1 MSKFNLKIKFQL
13 QVCFIA
19 IVIEIVI
26 VFYELSVF
34 VLNNFVTLYN
44 KFSHSVTQKNQQ
56 LKEMNIPHTSNPRIV
71 IIGGGFAGL
80 ALAKRLKNKNVQVVL
95 LDKHNYHTFQP
106 LLYQVA
112 TGGLEA
118 GSIAYPIRKVIQEYK
133 DFYFR
138 LTSVKE
144 IDTKNQKIISEIGD
158 LHYDYLVIA
167 TGSKTNYFGNKEIER
182 NSMSMKTIPQSLNI
196 RSLILE
202 NFEQA
207 VLTKDEADRNALM
220 NFVLVGAG
228 PTGVEL
234 AGALAEMKRAILQ
247 KDYPDLDISKMEI
260 NLIQS
265 GDRVLNTMSEKS
277 SVAAERFLLD
287 LGVKVWKNI
296 RVTNYDGRTI
306 STNSDLSIDSATVIW
321 TAGVQGALIHGLDAE
336 SLVERVER
344 IRVNQ
349 YNQVA
354 GYNNIFAVGDIA
366 SMETTNYPQG
376 HPMMAQPAIQQG
388 HLLGENLIKLIAN
401 QPMKPFEYNDKGSM
415 ATIGRNLAVVDL
427 PSYHFH
433 GFFAWIVWMMVHL
446 LSLIGFK
453 NKAVV
458 FMNWMYN
465 YIRFDREGRLIVRP
479 YKKRSFVTFTSDEV

>member
-1 MSKFNLKIKFQL
+1 
-13 QVCFIA
+13 
-19 IVIEIVI
+19 
-26 VFYELSVF
+26 
-34 VLNNFVTLYN
+34 
-44 KFSHSVTQKNQQ
+44 
-56 LKEMNIPHTSNPRIV
+56 MNIPISKKPRIV
-71 IIGGGFAGL
+71 IIGGGFAGI
-80 ALAKRLKNKNVQVVL
+80 ALAKKLKNTNYQLVL

-118 GSIAYPIRKVIQEYK
+118 GSIAYPIRKVIQGCD

-138 LTSVKE
+138 LTSVKD
-144 IDTKNQKIISEIGD
+144 IDTENQKIISEIGD

-182 NSMSMKTIPQSLNI
+182 NAMSMKTIPQSLNI
-196 RSLILE
+196 RSFILE

-207 VLTKDEADRNALM
+207 VLTKEETDRNALM

-234 AGALAEMKRAILQ
+234 AGALAEMKKEILQ
-247 KDYPDLDISKMEI
+247 KDYPDLDISQMQI

-277 SVAAERFLLD
+277 SIAAEKFLVD
-287 LGVKVWKNI
+287 LGVKVWKNV

-306 STNSDLSIDSATVIW
+306 STNSDLSFDSATVIW
-321 TAGVQGALIHGLDAE
+321 TAGVQGATVHGLDAKA
-336 SLVERVER
+336 LVERVER

-349 YNQVA
+349 FNQVN
-354 GYNNIFAVGDIA
+354 GYDNIFAIGDIA
-366 SMETTNYPQG
+366 SMETEKFPQG

-388 HLLGENLIKLIAN
+388 DLLGENFKRLSQNKS
-401 QPMKPFEYNDKGSM
+401 MKPFEYNDKGSM
-415 ATIGRNLAVVDL
+415 ATIGRNKAVVDL
-427 PSYHFH
+427 PKYHFN
-433 GFFAWIVWMMVHL
+433 GFFAWVVWMFVHL
-446 LSLIGFK
+446 FSLIGFK

-458 FMNWMYN
+458 FMNWIYN

-479 YKKRSFVTFTSDEV
+479 FKKRSFTTFTSDEL

>member
-1 MSKFNLKIKFQL
+1 
-13 QVCFIA
+13 
-19 IVIEIVI
+19 
-26 VFYELSVF
+26 
-34 VLNNFVTLYN
+34 
-44 KFSHSVTQKNQQ
+44 
-56 LKEMNIPHTSNPRIV
+56 MNIPHSDKKRVV

-80 ALAKRLKNKNVQVVL
+80 SIAKKLRNKNLQVVL

-144 IDTKNQKIISEIGD
+144 IDTLNQKIISEIGD

-207 VLTKDEADRNALM
+207 VLTTNEADKNALI

-277 SVAAERFLLD
+277 SEAAEKFLVD
-287 LGVKVWKNI
+287 LGVIVHKNV

-306 STNSDLSIDSATVIW
+306 TTNSALTFETATVIW
-321 TAGVQGALIHGLDAE
+321 TAGVQGAAIHGLDSK

-349 YNQVA
+349 YNQVV
-354 GYNNIFAVGDIA
+354 GYDNIFAIGDIA
-366 SMETTNYPQG
+366 SMESEKYPQG
-376 HPMMAQPAIQQG
+376 HPMMAQPALQQG
-388 HLLGENLIKLIAN
+388 ALLGENLIKFLAN
-401 QPMKPFEYNDKGSM
+401 KPMKPFEYNDKGSM

-427 PSYHFH
+427 PKYHFN
-433 GFFAWIVWMMVHL
+433 GVFAWFVWMFVHL
-446 LSLIGFK
+446 FSLIGFK

-458 FMNWMYN
+458 FLNWVYN
-465 YIRFDREGRLIVRP
+465 YVRFDREGRLIVRP
-479 YKKRSFVTFTSDEV
+479 FKKRSFVTFTSDEV